1 MGSYKTESEIWAD
14 LSQLG
19 CLKILNFLYFFELF
33 LIAFRVIEVGKMI
46 LYTKSLYRSNL
57 MSHLYLLNLYF
68 LPVL

>member
-19 CLKILNFLYFFELF
+19 CLKILNFLYFLKLF
-33 LIAFRVIEVGKMI
+33 LIAFRVIEEGKMM
-46 LYTKSLYRSNL
+46 LYTKFLYKSHVV
-57 MSHLYLLNLYF
+57 SHLYLLNLYF